1 MKRTKNICVDS
12 DNTLIVDC
20 WFGDIDNTIRLND
33 LQSASI
39 KKLGVNQSNL
49 NNVQTANKSS
59 IKHIAAT
66 AKLANKLQRIDK
78 PRQLHQPV

>member
-1 MKRTKNICVDS
+1 DS

-20 WFGDIDNTIRLND
+20 WFSDIDNTIRLND

-59 IKHIAAT
+59 IK
-66 AKLANKLQRIDK
+66 
-78 PRQLHQPV
+78 

>member
-1 MKRTKNICVDS
+1 
-12 DNTLIVDC
+12 
-20 WFGDIDNTIRLND
+20 
-33 LQSASI
+33 
-39 KKLGVNQSNL
+39 